1 MPFFGGFTFV
11 TDITLWRCW
20 STVSSSNN
28 VPVAA
33 VSATN
38 DLHLCCSTFIRLL
51 YWDSTSEYEET
62 WLILSKVFPMSQSRF
77 LLFPNFLPSY
87 SGVLIH
93 LCALHTCVCRSYCC
107 SVDSWLSHA
116 CSSKR
121 LESLHYQHLCIQG
134 DFYSCP
140 CLYLCL
146 SWAC

>member
-28 VPVAA
+28 VSVAA

-62 WLILSKVFPMSQSRF
+62 WLILSKLFPMSQSHF
-77 LLFPNFLPSY
+77 FAVSKIPAILFW
-87 SGVLIH
+87 
-93 LCALHTCVCRSYCC
+93 
-107 SVDSWLSHA
+107 SVDSFVCPSHV
-116 CSSKR
+116 R
-121 LESLHYQHLCIQG
+121 L
-134 DFYSCP
+134 
-140 CLYLCL
+140 
-146 SWAC
+146 